1 MRARLIAVSAVLAWT
16 ALLSLPT
23 AAPAKLFSRVE
34 REGQASESVARGV
47 IVWSNREGTEL
58 VLGNGLR
65 LTVPVS
71 LPGIIHTDLKPGRP
85 IEAYYKKEGG
95 KNVVTLMFTQ
105 GVHPGGGG

>member
-1 MRARLIAVSAVLAWT
+1 MRGRLIAVSAVLGWT
-16 ALLSLPT
+16 ALMSLPT
-23 AAPAKLFSRVE
+23 AAPAKLFSSVDRA
-34 REGQASESVARGV
+34 GQQESVARGV

-95 KNVVTLMFTQ
+95 RNVVTLMFTQ